1 MKTGAKAFLAAVLA
15 LLRPLSSAGASIV
28 GLDET
33 LSDYLD
39 VGDVRYSFSIEVGAL
54 LPYGAETLEMMGGVL
69 RHIRVAASETEE
81 ESAIS
86 LLVDGESVMD
96 LTQRR
101 TADGT
106 ALTTALLPNRT
117 LVSDGSPLDLLMD
130 NETEEAAF
138 DALAAIREVEG
149 CYQTLTD
156 ANRPYIVE
164 TLEKTHDLVMAG
176 DIVISDTVVYNCR
189 VDTYA
194 VGVKRID
201 LSPSA
206 YQNLVDYEE
215 ENGIAGTADSIIKPS
230 VDHETY
236 LTDYADHLRGN
247 GVIDTLVTTIINE
260 MRTYY
265 ENNPGIYYALSAYP
279 DNDETQQPSDKS
291 NMFSPIY
298 DENGNVKDLYI
309 RDDAG
314 DLVYGTYGQ
323 GRYTLRV
330 DYFDYSTY
338 FNGFEP
344 YLFFGANAEGR
355 DIFLRLAE
363 GARFSLI
370 LGVCISLINFII
382 GLIWGAVSGYYGGTA
397 DLVMERVTD
406 IIGNVPSIV
415 VLTICSVSF
424 TSNGAMMGKLGSAG
438 VLIVSILLAFV
449 YSGWIGTAS
458 TTRMQ
463 FYRYKGQE
471 YVLASR
477 TLGAKDRRLI
487 FRHILPN
494 AAGTLVTSS
503 VLLVPG
509 VIFSE
514 TSLSYLGLINFT
526 TSGLC
531 SIGSLLNEGQTAGLA
546 NYPHMLLFPCIVIS
560 LLMICFNLFGNGLRD
575 AFNTTLKGAED

>member
-1 MKTGAKAFLAAVLA
+1 MSENTKTLQNSG
-15 LLRPLSSAGASIV
+15 
-28 GLDET
+28 ET
-33 LSDYLD
+33 LDKSLFERIDRENIHDQAFETKPVSYLKDCFRRFRKNKGSVVAGIIILLIILYAIIVPIASPRAHVSPTAYPNGYLD
-39 VGDVRYSFSIEVGAL
+39 NYFKYA
-54 LPYGAETLEMMGGVL
+54 LPYNPMFAGTGFW
-69 RHIRVAASETEE
+69 
-81 ESAIS
+81 
-86 LLVDGESVMD
+86 
-96 LTQRR
+96 
-101 TADGT
+101 DGT
-106 ALTTALLPNRT
+106 KIESL
-117 LVSDGSPLDLLMD
+117 
-130 NETEEAAF
+130 NERSY
-138 DALAAIREVEG
+138 AI
-149 CYQTLTD
+149 QTLTD

>member
-1 MKTGAKAFLAAVLA
+1 MSENTKTLQNSG
-15 LLRPLSSAGASIV
+15 
-28 GLDET
+28 ET
-33 LSDYLD
+33 LDKSLFERIDRENIHDQAFETKPVSYLKDCFRRFRKNKGSVVAAIIILLIILYAIIVPIASPRAHVSPTAYPNGYLD
-39 VGDVRYSFSIEVGAL
+39 NYFKYA
-54 LPYGAETLEMMGGVL
+54 LPYNPMFAGTGFW
-69 RHIRVAASETEE
+69 
-81 ESAIS
+81 
-86 LLVDGESVMD
+86 
-96 LTQRR
+96 
-101 TADGT
+101 DGT
-106 ALTTALLPNRT
+106 KIESL
-117 LVSDGSPLDLLMD
+117 
-130 NETEEAAF
+130 NERSY
-138 DALAAIREVEG
+138 AI
-149 CYQTLTD
+149 QTLTD

-164 TLEKTHDLVMAG
+164 TLEKTHDRVMAG
-176 DIVISDTVVYNCR
+176 DIVISDTVVYSCR

-230 VDHETY
+230 VDYETY

-298 DENGNVKDLYI
+298 GENGNVMDLYI

>member
-1 MKTGAKAFLAAVLA
+1 MSENTKTLQNSG
-15 LLRPLSSAGASIV
+15 
-28 GLDET
+28 ET
-33 LSDYLD
+33 LDKSLFERIDRENIHDQAFETKPVSYLKDCFRRFRKNKGSVVAGIIILLIILYAIIVPIASPRAHVSPTAYPNGYLD
-39 VGDVRYSFSIEVGAL
+39 NYFKYA
-54 LPYGAETLEMMGGVL
+54 LPYNPMFAGTGFW
-69 RHIRVAASETEE
+69 
-81 ESAIS
+81 
-86 LLVDGESVMD
+86 
-96 LTQRR
+96 
-101 TADGT
+101 DGT
-106 ALTTALLPNRT
+106 KIESL
-117 LVSDGSPLDLLMD
+117 
-130 NETEEAAF
+130 NERSY
-138 DALAAIREVEG
+138 AI
-149 CYQTLTD
+149 QTLTD

-164 TLEKTHDLVMAG
+164 TLEKTHDRVMAG

-230 VDHETY
+230 VDYETY